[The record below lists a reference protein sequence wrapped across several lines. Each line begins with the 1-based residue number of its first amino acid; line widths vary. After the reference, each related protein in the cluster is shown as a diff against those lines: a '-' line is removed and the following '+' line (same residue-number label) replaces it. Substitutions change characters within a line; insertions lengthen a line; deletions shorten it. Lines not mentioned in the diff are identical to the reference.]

1 MYINEDIV
9 PCELE
14 FTYSGI
20 LTALK
25 TLKFIYMF
33 SEDLKIT

>member
-1 MYINEDIV
+1 MYINEDNV

-14 FTYSGI
+14 FTDLEI

-25 TLKFIYMF
+25 AVKFIYIF
-33 SEDLKIT
+33 SKDLKIT